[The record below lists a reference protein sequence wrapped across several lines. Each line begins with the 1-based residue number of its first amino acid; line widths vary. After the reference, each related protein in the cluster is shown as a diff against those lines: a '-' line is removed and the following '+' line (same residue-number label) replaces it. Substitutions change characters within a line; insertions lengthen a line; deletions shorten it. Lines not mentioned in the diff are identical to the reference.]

1 LEPIA
6 TAAAIG
12 PYSGPALRIDS
23 VHVPPSMD
31 RIEITTERAPGEI
44 RINDLDH
51 WAAPLGQLVRQALTA
66 DLMARLPEGRVI
78 FPHLVKSQG
87 AIGINLDILA
97 FSADAKGRRLEASW
111 IMTSDDSKPASAPR
125 TVLLEDDTPTA
136 GAAATAR
143 ALSVL
148 LAQLADRI
156 SDELVART
164 VWNTVSRQLRA
175 PPHIRGA
182 RINAPHRRKT
192 RVDDH
197 VVHALYNCSN
207 GVERRSFSVR

>member
-6 TAAAIG
+6 AAAAIG

-66 DLMARLPEGRVI
+66 DLSVRLPEGRVI
-78 FPHLVKSQG
+78 FPHLAKPQG

-97 FSADAKGRRLEASW
+97 FSADAKGSRLEASW

-125 TVLLEDDTPTA
+125 TVLLEDHTPTE

-143 ALSVL
+143 ALSAL

-156 SDELVART
+156 ADELVAGT
-164 VWNTVSRQLRA
+164 L
-175 PPHIRGA
+175 
-182 RINAPHRRKT
+182 
-192 RVDDH
+192 
-197 VVHALYNCSN
+197 
-207 GVERRSFSVR
+207 